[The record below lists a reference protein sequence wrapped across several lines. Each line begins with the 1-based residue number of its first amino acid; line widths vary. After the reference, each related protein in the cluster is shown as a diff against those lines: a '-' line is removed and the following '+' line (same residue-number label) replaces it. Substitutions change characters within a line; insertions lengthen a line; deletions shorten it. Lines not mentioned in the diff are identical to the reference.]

1 MNEVLFIQPAK
12 ISDIESIMPIFD
24 CARRFMSGTGNPKQ
38 WEAGYPSKELIEC
51 DIQNGNLYTIVD
63 GDEIH
68 GVFALI
74 AGIEPTYSFIDG
86 TWLNDEPY
94 AAIHRLAS
102 NGKTK
107 GIFDTAVDY
116 AKLLYENLRID
127 THEDNKIMRY
137 LIEKNKFQFCG
148 TIHIDPCSDCADK
161 DRIRLAYHWHRTQ
174 PLSIQYV

>member
-12 ISDIESIMPIFD
+12 MSDIKSIMPIFD

-38 WEAGYPSKELIEC
+38 WETGYPSKEIIEC

-94 AAIHRLAS
+94 AVIHRLAS

-107 GIFDTAVDY
+107 GIFDTAAGY

-127 THEDNKIMRY
+127 THEDNKIMRH

-148 TIHIDPCSDCADK
+148 TIYIEKRTGGTEQDT
-161 DRIRLAYHWHRTQ
+161 RRLAYHWHRTQ

>member
-38 WEAGYPSKELIEC
+38 WEAGYPSKEPIEC

-68 GVFALI
+68 GIFALI
-74 AGIEPTYSFIDG
+74 AGIDPTYSSIDG

-127 THEDNKIMRY
+127 THEDNKIMRH

-148 TIHIDPCSDCADK
+148 TIYIEK
-161 DRIRLAYHWHRTQ
+161 RIGGTE
-174 PLSIQYV
+174 

>member
-107 GIFDTAVDY
+107 GIFDAAAGY

-127 THEDNKIMRY
+127 THEDNKIMRH